1 MPIAAN
7 SKFMPQSTL
16 EQAAESEVLAFPAS
30 ASQEAFFYLEKLNPS
45 CPAFNVCVRFRLDG
59 PLDTDVLH
67 LAFND
72 LAERHESFRTSF
84 IEEDGQLLQVVAP
97 TLDVA
102 LPVIDIQHLKGE
114 ELEQEINRLGSLEAR
129 TPFDLTQLPLARANL
144 LRLAPDHHI
153 LQLTLHHAVSDGWSI
168 GVITDDLSEL
178 YNARLEGRPANL
190 ASLEIQYADFSI
202 WQREFL
208 ESPELQQHLDYWT
221 DKLANYNELE
231 LPTDRPRPRL
241 KSWDGDIV
249 STILSTELTTKIAKI
264 SREQGATMFHVFL
277 AAFKIIASR
286 YTGCEDIALG
296 TPVAG
301 RPRKELEGIVG
312 TLINSV
318 ILRTDLS
325 GDPSFRTIVNR
336 VRDTA
341 TEAIDHQDL
350 PFEKLVKA
358 LQPRRDPG
366 RNPLFQVNFTHQ
378 RDFVRPVS
386 FGKAQLTAM
395 PSRSPGAIF
404 DLHFF
409 MVERADGWRASC
421 DFARDLFDRSTA
433 LRLLRHF
440 EVVLEQI
447 AANPDLRL
455 SQVGILDAPERD
467 TLHSWSGQSVPYA
480 SRESLA
486 ELFLASAARHADRTA
501 IRHARRNISYLE
513 LTRAAE
519 LIAQRLRENKVRAG
533 DFVALCAP
541 SVPEMIAAQL
551 GILFVG
557 ATCVPLDPEYPAER
571 IAYML
576 RDCQAPL
583 ILTTPAL
590 AAQLPSSEARVLLL
604 EPINAQPTGSPFPS
618 VQAAPVVPTATSHV
632 FYTSGSTGMPKG
644 VMIPH
649 RAISRL
655 VHEAGFMDFTADDS
669 FLQAA
674 PISFDAAT
682 LEIWMPLLHG
692 GRIVM
697 MGEAGT
703 TLDGIAE
710 AVQRENV
717 TCLWLTAGLFQSMIE
732 ENPKGLL
739 GLKYL
744 LAGGDVLSPA
754 HVRRALDSLPGTTLI
769 NGYGPTENTTFT
781 CCHTIRREDLERPSI
796 PIGKPIFNTFVRI
809 LDSHLQPVPPG
820 IPGDLFVGGD
830 GLANGYLN
838 QPDLTTEKFII
849 SPEGETLYRTGDHGR
864 WLYGGVIEFLG
875 RGDDQV
881 KIRGFRIEIGEIESA
896 LLTHPAIAQAKVLA
910 RGPDAAS
917 KSLHAWVTTA
927 GDDIPDSAILRDFL
941 KRRLPPYMIPV
952 SITQI
957 EQFPLTPNGKI
968 DLKALP
974 KPSAS
979 HHHADSPPTTPTEI
993 KLAALWAELLELDE
1007 ISAEDDWFELGGHSL
1022 LALRLFSRLHR
1033 DFDRSLPLATLISH
1047 PTVRALAAVL
1057 DVVDHEGHED
1067 SAALVVTLG
1076 EGSLSPLFAIHGGD
1090 GATLFYRELANRLPD
1105 RPFHALESR
1114 ELNHS
1119 GAFQVQSIADTAT
1132 AYIRALRAK
1141 QPNGP
1146 YRLAGYSFGGLV
1158 AWEMACQL
1166 AAAGDEVQF
1175 LALIDTVN
1183 PVVDGI
1189 PHSPLGR
1196 LRTFWNQRR
1205 DLPSLTRVGGLAA
1218 RIIEGTRTHF
1228 RAKQEVTTAANAEP
1242 AEAHTD
1248 LRRIQLRELHGER
1261 MRVYQPPAFPGTAHL
1276 FKARFP
1282 GDKFQ
1287 IPDDYGW
1294 ASLTGGSLEIREI
1307 PGEHLTLFDAEHI
1320 GEFASSFEQALLH
1333 CEPRR

>member
-1 MPIAAN
+1 MSQPI
-7 SKFMPQSTL
+7 L
-16 EQAAESEVLAFPAS
+16 EQAVESEVLAFPAS

-59 PLDTDVLH
+59 PLDTEILH
-67 LAFND
+67 AAFND
-72 LAERHESFRTSF
+72 LADRHESFRTSF
-84 IEEDGQLLQVVAP
+84 TEEDGQLLQVVAP
-97 TLDVA
+97 SIDVV
-102 LPVIDIQHLKGE
+102 LPVIDIHHLQGE
-114 ELEQEINRLGSLEAR
+114 ALDDEINRLGSLEAR
-129 TPFDLTQLPLARANL
+129 TPFDLTRLPLVRASL
-144 LRLAPDHHI
+144 LLLAPDRHI
-153 LQLTLHHAVSDGWSI
+153 LQINLHHAVCDGWSI
-168 GVITDDLSEL
+168 GIITDDLSEF

-190 ASLEIQYADFSI
+190 APLEIQYADFSI

-208 ESPELQQHLDYWT
+208 ESPELQPHLDYWT
-221 DKLANYNELE
+221 EKLANYNELE
-231 LPTDRPRPRL
+231 LPTDRPRPRV

-249 STILSTELTTKIAKI
+249 STILPTDLTADLAKI
-264 SREQGATMFHVFL
+264 SREQGATMFHLFL
-277 AAFKIIASR
+277 AAFKVIANH
-286 YTGCEDIALG
+286 YTGSEDIALG

-325 GDPSFRTIVNR
+325 GDPSFRTLVDR

-341 TEAIDHQDL
+341 TEAIEHQDL

-386 FGKAQLTAM
+386 FGKAQLTAI

-421 DFARDLFDRSTA
+421 DFARDLFDRTTA

-440 EVVLEQI
+440 EVLLEQI

-455 SQVGILDAPERD
+455 SQITILDVPERA
-467 TLHSWSGQSVPYA
+467 TLHSWSGQTVPYP

-486 ELFLASAARHADRTA
+486 DLFLASASRHADRTA
-501 IRHARRNISYLE
+501 IRHQKKNFSYLD
-513 LTRAAE
+513 LARAAD
-519 LIAQRLRENKVRAG
+519 LIAGNLREHKVRAG

-551 GILFVG
+551 GILLVG

-576 RDCQAPL
+576 RDCQAPV
-583 ILTTPAL
+583 ILTTPGL
-590 AAQLPSSEARVLLL
+590 APHLPASGAKILLL
-604 EPINAQPTGSPFPS
+604 EPINAQPSGSGFPS
-618 VQAAPVVPTATSHV
+618 IQAAPVVPTATSHV
-632 FYTSGSTGMPKG
+632 FYTSGSTGTPKG

-655 VHEAGFMDFTADDS
+655 VHGAGFMEFTAEDS

-674 PISFDAAT
+674 PISFDAST

-697 MGEAGT
+697 MGESGT
-703 TLDGIAE
+703 SLDGIAE

-732 ENPKGLL
+732 EHPKGLL

-744 LAGGDVLSPA
+744 LAGGDVLSPP

-781 CCHTIRREDLERPSI
+781 CCHTIRSEDLDRPTL
-796 PIGKPIFNTFVRI
+796 PIGKPIANTFIRI
-809 LDSHLQPVPPG
+809 LDSRLQPVPQG
-820 IPGDLFVGGD
+820 IPGELFVGGD
-830 GLANGYLN
+830 GLATGYLH
-838 QPDLTTEKFII
+838 QPELTAGKFVQAP
-849 SPEGETLYRTGDHGR
+849 SGETLYRTGDRCR
-864 WLYGGVIEFLG
+864 WLDDGLVEFLG

-881 KIRGFRIEIGEIESA
+881 KIRGFRIETGEIESA
-896 LLTHPAIAQAKVLA
+896 LLTHPAITQAKVLA

-917 KSLHAWVTTA
+917 KSLHAWVTMA
-927 GDDIPDSAILRDFL
+927 GEDLPDSAALRDYL

-952 SITQI
+952 SITPI

-968 DLKALP
+968 DPKALP
-974 KPSAS
+974 EPGTT
-979 HHHADSPPTTPTEI
+979 HRHADSPPTTPTEI
-993 KLAALWAELLELDE
+993 KLAALWAELLERDE
-1007 ISAEDDWFELGGHSL
+1007 VGAGDDWFELGGHSL

-1047 PTVRALAAVL
+1047 PTVRTLAAVL
-1057 DVVDHEGHED
+1057 DVADHDGHED
-1067 SAALVVTLG
+1067 SAALVVTLA

-1119 GAFQVQSIADTAT
+1119 GDFQVQSIEDTAT
-1132 AYIRALRAK
+1132 AYIRVLRAT

-1183 PVVDGI
+1183 PMVDGV
-1189 PHSPLGR
+1189 PHSPFSR

-1205 DLPSLTRVGGLAA
+1205 DLPFLTRMGRLAA
-1218 RIIEGTRTHF
+1218 RFIEGTRTHF
-1228 RAKQEVTTAANAEP
+1228 RVKQEVSAAVSKGP

-1248 LRRIQLRELHGER
+1248 LRRIQLRELHGEK
-1261 MRVYQPPAFPGTAHL
+1261 MRVYRPSAFPGTAHL
-1276 FKARFP
+1276 FKARYP
-1282 GDKFQ
+1282 GDKFK

-1294 ASLTGGSLEIREI
+1294 ASLTGGSLEICGI

-1320 GEFASSFEQALLH
+1320 GEFTSAFEQALLH

>member
-7 SKFMPQSTL
+7 SEFMSQSTL
-16 EQAAESEVLAFPAS
+16 EQVAENEVLAFPAS
-30 ASQEAFFYLEKLNPS
+30 AAQEAFFYLEKLNPS

-59 PLDTDVLH
+59 LLDADILH

-97 TLDVA
+97 TLEVE
-102 LPVIDIQHLKGE
+102 LPIIDIHHLKGGA
-114 ELEQEINRLGSLEAR
+114 LDTEIDRLGSLEAR

-144 LRLAPDHHI
+144 LRVAPDHHI
-153 LQLTLHHAVSDGWSI
+153 LQITLHHAVCDGWSI
-168 GVITDDLSEL
+168 GVITDDLSEF
-178 YNARLEGRPANL
+178 YNARIEGRPAHL
-190 ASLEIQYADFSI
+190 SPLEIQYADFSI

-208 ESPELQQHLDYWT
+208 EGPEIQQHLDYWT
-221 DKLANYNELE
+221 EKLANYNELE
-231 LPTDRPRPRL
+231 LPTDRPRPRV

-249 STILSTELTTKIAKI
+249 STILPINLTADLAKI

-277 AAFKIIASR
+277 AAFKVIASR
-286 YTGCEDIALG
+286 YTGSEDIALG

-325 GDPSFRTIVNR
+325 GDPSFRSIVDR

-341 TEAIDHQDL
+341 TEAIEHQDL

-366 RNPLFQVNFTHQ
+366 RNPLFQINFTHQ

-386 FGKAQLTAM
+386 FGKAQLTAI

-455 SQVGILDAPERD
+455 SQIALLDTPERA
-467 TLHSWSGQSVPYA
+467 TLHSWSGHTAPYP

-486 ELFLASAARHADRTA
+486 ELFLASASRHADRTA
-501 IRHARRNISYLE
+501 IRHARQNISYLD
-513 LTRAAE
+513 LARAAD
-519 LIAQRLRENKVRAG
+519 IVAARLRENQVRVG

-551 GILFVG
+551 GILLVG

-571 IAYML
+571 LAYML
-576 RDCQAPL
+576 RDCQAPVV
-583 ILTTPAL
+583 LTTPGL
-590 AAQLPSSEARVLLL
+590 AAQLPESDAKVLLL
-604 EPINAQPTGSPFPS
+604 EPISAQPTGTAFPPI
-618 VQAAPVVPTATSHV
+618 QAAPVVPTATSHV
-632 FYTSGSTGMPKG
+632 FYTSGSTGIPKG

-655 VHEAGFMDFTADDS
+655 VRHAGFMDFTEDDS

-674 PISFDAAT
+674 PISFDAST
-682 LEIWMPLLHG
+682 LEIWMPLLNG

-703 TLDGIAE
+703 SLDGIAE

-796 PIGKPIFNTFVRI
+796 PIGKPIANTFIRI
-809 LDSHLQPVPPG
+809 LDAHFQPVPQG
-820 IPGDLFVGGD
+820 IPGELFVGGD
-830 GLANGYLN
+830 GLANGYLH
-838 QPDLTTEKFII
+838 QPGLTADKFIV
-849 SPEGETLYRTGDHGR
+849 SPAGEILYRTGDRCR
-864 WLYGGVIEFLG
+864 WLDDGVVEFLG

-881 KIRGFRIEIGEIESA
+881 KIRGFRIETGEIESA
-896 LLTHPAIAQAKVLA
+896 LLTHPAITQAKVLA

-917 KSLHAWVTTA
+917 KSLHAWITTT
-927 GDDIPDSAILRDFL
+927 GEDLPDSATLRDYL

-952 SITQI
+952 SITPI
-957 EQFPLTPNGKI
+957 EQFSLTPNGKI

-974 KPSAS
+974 KPGTS

-993 KLAALWAELLELDE
+993 KLAALWAELLERDE

-1047 PTVRALAAVL
+1047 PTVRSLAAVL
-1057 DVVDHEGHED
+1057 DVADHEGHED
-1067 SAALVVTLG
+1067 SAALVVTLA
-1076 EGSLSPLFAIHGGD
+1076 EGSLAPIFAIHGGD

-1119 GAFQVQSIADTAT
+1119 GDFQVQSIEDTAT
-1132 AYIRALRAK
+1132 AYLRALRAT

-1175 LALIDTVN
+1175 LALIDTAN
-1183 PVVDGI
+1183 PMVDGV
-1189 PHSPLGR
+1189 PHSPIGR

-1205 DLPSLTRVGGLAA
+1205 DLPILTRMGRLAA
-1218 RIIEGTRTHF
+1218 RFIEGTRTHI
-1228 RAKQEVTTAANAEP
+1228 RVKQEITAAASEGP

-1248 LRRIQLRELHGER
+1248 LRRIQLREHHCER
-1261 MRVYQPPAFPGTAHL
+1261 MRVYQPTAFPGTAHL
-1276 FKARFP
+1276 FKARYP
-1282 GDKFQ
+1282 GDKFK

-1320 GEFASSFEQALLH
+1320 EEFASAFEQALLH
-1333 CEPRR
+1333 CEPHR